1 MKETIPYNERFKEFL
16 YQAKKLAAASV
27 AAYVRDVDEF
37 AAFLAE
43 RGVPAPSDAVR
54 ADIAAYILL
63 LRREGRSAATVSRK
77 MASIRAFY
85 RYMSFEGYCR
95 ENPALEMKLPRI
107 VRKDIEYLSLE
118 EADTLLKRPDDSIR
132 GIRDRAILELLYATG
147 LRVSEAVEADTEH
160 INLRMGFIT
169 CTGEHGKARI
179 IPIGR
184 PARAALETYIFDGR
198 SKLLRGKPAKDKALF
213 LNYSGDRMTRQGM
226 WRMIREYAAAAGIER
241 KITPQI
247 LRNSFAVH
255 MVQNG
260 ADLKSL
266 QELMGHE
273 DPTAMQVYLR
283 VSKNRIKDVYDTAH
297 PRA

>member
-1 MKETIPYNERFKEFL
+1 MKKITPYIESFKEHL
-16 YQAKKLAAASV
+16 CTAKKLAPTSV
-27 AAYVRDVDEF
+27 EAYTRDMDEF
-37 AAFLAE
+37 FSFLSKRA
-43 RGVPAPSDAVR
+43 VLAPNDAVR
-54 ADIAAYILL
+54 ADIAAYLL
-63 LRREGRSAATVSRK
+63 HLKRDGRSAATVSRK

-85 RYMSFEGYCR
+85 RYMFFEGHCK
-95 ENPALEMKLPRI
+95 ENPAVEMKLPRI
-107 VRKDIEYLSLE
+107 VKKDIEYLSLE
-118 EADTLLKRPDDSIR
+118 EVEALLSRPNDSAK
-132 GIRDRAILELLYATG
+132 GIRDRAILELMYATG

-179 IPIGR
+179 IPLGR
-184 PARAALETYIFDGR
+184 PARAALENYIFEGR
-198 SKLLRGKPAKDKALF
+198 TKLLRGKPAKDKALF
-213 LNYSGDRMTRQGM
+213 LNYSGERMTRQGM
-226 WRMIREYAAAAGIER
+226 WRLIREYAAATGIEK

-266 QELMGHE
+266 QELLGHE
-273 DPTAMQVYLR
+273 DPTATQVYLC
-283 VSKNRIKDVYDTAH
+283 VSKNRIKDVYDYAH

>member
-1 MKETIPYNERFKEFL
+1 MKKIIPHNELFKEYL
-16 YQAKKLAAASV
+16 HAAKKLAAASV
-27 AAYVRDVDEF
+27 EAYTRDIDEF
-37 AAFLAE
+37 SAFLSK
-43 RGVPAPSDAVR
+43 RGVPVLNEAER
-54 ADIAAYILL
+54 ADIAAYLL
-63 LRREGRSAATVSRK
+63 HLKHGGRSAATVNRK

-85 RYMSFEGYCR
+85 RYMFLEGHCK
-95 ENPALEMKLPRI
+95 EDPAVGMKLPRI
-107 VRKDIEYLSLE
+107 ERKDIEYLSVE
-118 EADTLLKRPDDSIR
+118 EVEALLGCPNDSVK

-147 LRVSEAVEADTEH
+147 LRVSEAVEADTDH
-160 INLRMGFIT
+160 VNLRMGFIT

-179 IPIGR
+179 IPLGR
-184 PARAALETYIFDGR
+184 PARAALEAYIFDGR
-198 SKLLRGKPAKDKALF
+198 AKLLRGKMDKDKALF
-213 LNYSGDRMTRQGM
+213 LNYTGDRMTRQGM
-226 WRMIREYAAAAGIER
+226 WRLIREYAAATGIEG

-273 DPTAMQVYLR
+273 DPTATQVYLS
-283 VSKNRIKDVYDTAH
+283 VSKNRIKDVYDQAH

>member
-1 MKETIPYNERFKEFL
+1 MKNIIPYNENFRAYL
-16 YQAKKLAAASV
+16 HAAKRLADASV
-27 AAYVRDVDEF
+27 DAYTRDIDEF
-37 AAFLAE
+37 SVFLSE
-43 RGVPAPSDAVR
+43 RGVLALDGAVR
-54 ADIAAYILL
+54 ADIAAYLL
-63 LRREGRSAATVSRK
+63 HLKHDGRSAATVSRK

-85 RYMSFEGYCR
+85 RYMFFEGHCR
-95 ENPALEMKLPRI
+95 ENPAAEMKLPRI
-107 VRKDIEYLSLE
+107 AKKDIAYLSLE
-118 EADTLLKRPDDSIR
+118 EMETLLARPDDSVK
-132 GIRDRAILELLYATG
+132 GVRDRAILELLYATG
-147 LRVSEAVEADTEH
+147 LRVSEAVKADTEH

-179 IPIGR
+179 IPLGR
-184 PARAALETYIFDGR
+184 PARAALEAYIFDGR
-198 SKLLRGKPAKDKALF
+198 AKLLRGKIAKDKALF
-213 LNYSGDRMTRQGM
+213 LNYAGDRMTRQGM
-226 WRMIREYAAAAGIER
+226 WRLIREYAAAAGIEK

-273 DPTAMQVYLR
+273 DPTATQVYLS
-283 VSKNRIKDVYDTAH
+283 VSKNRIKDVYDGAH